1 MRIILGSGSPRRKDL
16 MKMIGKDFEVI
27 VSRADETFE
36 PGISIE
42 DQSIRLARLKAK
54 AVFDITEGDRIVI
67 GSDTMVIKGDKIL
80 EKPKDKEDAKR
91 MINDLKN
98 TSHEVITSL
107 CCIIEKEGRV
117 IEKSEYDKTKVYFT
131 DITDAEI
138 DKWVQTGKCM
148 DKAGA
153 YAMQDEGFGVFVDK
167 IEGNYTTVV
176 GMPMHKLY
184 KMIKEYLY

>member
-1 MRIILGSGSPRRKDL
+1 
-16 MKMIGKDFEVI
+16 MK
-27 VSRADETFE
+27 
-36 PGISIE
+36 
-42 DQSIRLARLKAK
+42 LAKVKAK

-67 GSDTMVIKGDKIL
+67 GSDTMVIKENKIL

-98 TSHEVITSL
+98 TLHEVITSL
-107 CCIIEKEGRV
+107 CCIIQKDGKV
-117 IEKSEYDKTKVYFT
+117 IEKSDYDKTKVYFA

-153 YAMQDEGFGVFVDK
+153 YAMQDEEFGVFVDK

-184 KMIKEYLY
+184 KILKEYLQ